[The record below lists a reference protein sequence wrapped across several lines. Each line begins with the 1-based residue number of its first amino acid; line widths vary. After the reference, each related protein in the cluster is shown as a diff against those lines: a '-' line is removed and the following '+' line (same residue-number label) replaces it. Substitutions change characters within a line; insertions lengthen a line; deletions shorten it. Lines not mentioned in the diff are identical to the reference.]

1 MANADRDEQWHTRHP
16 WGDEAARPMIG
27 EIVHFYELRHG
38 EAYGPLAAM
47 VTALAGQ
54 HSSAVNLAVIGEA
67 SIRFV
72 PLVPRDDAARESG
85 MWWARVEHVDPKR
98 VKQNGL

>member
-1 MANADRDEQWHTRHP
+1 MANTDRIERSRTRHSR
-16 WGDEAARPMIG
+16 DDDADHPMIG
-27 EIVHFYELRHG
+27 EVVHFYELRQG
-38 EAYGPLAAM
+38 EVYGPLAAM
-47 VTALAGQ
+47 VTALAGR
-54 HSSAVNLAVIGEA
+54 HSREANLAVIGEA

-85 MWWARVEHVDPKR
+85 MWWARAEHVDPKR